1 MTTTSE
7 RYRIEVGHAHPLGAV
22 PDGDGD
28 FSIYAPVI
36 LLSR

>member
-22 PDGDGD
+22 PDGDGVN
-28 FSIYAPVI
+28 FSIGGA
-36 LLSR
+36 